1 MAQFARP
8 NEDEVNSGGTDA
20 WAATSGS
27 DLYAMIDE
35 TSFSDSDYIST
46 SDSGST
52 ATYKVHLSSVTDP
65 VSSSGHILRYRLK
78 WADSSGMGVD
88 QPDVH
93 VKLMQDQSSGSAG
106 AGACSQVVWSKSH
119 TSSSNTLGTSF
130 STEVVTL
137 STSQADA
144 IFGWDASNT
153 GYSSLCFQITRAA
166 SFGAGE
172 TVYLSWAEFEVPDV
186 SSGSA
191 LPMAMNTYKQLR
203 NN

>member
-46 SDSGST
+46 SDSGNT
-52 ATYKVHLSSVTDP
+52 ATFRVHLSSVTDP
-65 VSSSGHILRYRLK
+65 VSASSHVLKYRLK
-78 WADSSGMGVD
+78 WADVAGMGVD
-88 QPDVH
+88 QPDVY
-93 VKLMQDQSSGSAG
+93 VKLMQDQSDGSAPG
-106 AGACSQVVWSKSH
+106 DCSQIIWQKSH

-130 STEVVTL
+130 STETVTL
-137 STSQADA
+137 SASEANA
-144 IFGWDASNT
+144 ISGWDASNT
-153 GYSSLCFQITRAA
+153 GYSSLCFQIGRATG
-166 SFGAGE
+166 FGAGE
-172 TVYLSWAEFEVPDV
+172 TVYLSWVEFSVPDA
-186 SSGSA
+186 SAGTA
-191 LPMAMNTYKQLR
+191 LPMAINTYKQLR